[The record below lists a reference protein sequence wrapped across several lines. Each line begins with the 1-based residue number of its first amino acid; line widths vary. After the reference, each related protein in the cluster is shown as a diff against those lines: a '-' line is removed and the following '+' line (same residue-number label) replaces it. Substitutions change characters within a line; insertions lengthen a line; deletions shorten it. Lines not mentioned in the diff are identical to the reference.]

1 MFLVIRTGDTIGAHD
16 GLLVNAQ
23 SEHDEVTVLEAQS
36 LIPGRGK
43 AEYGLVP
50 VMDRQYAFCSNG
62 GHGFVL
68 SGHPAKQH
76 SRRPI
81 YPYAKTILGRPV
93 GSGTTSAVAI
103 YRALTLAGLAG
114 ISVALPAQG
123 LEETDSH
130 TLQQIVVV
138 GTTPVPGMTVNVDK
152 VPGNVQT
159 LLAADL
165 KQDGIAS
172 IANGLSSRLGSV
184 NINDALADPFQ
195 PDILYRGFEASPVL
209 GTPQG
214 LAVYQNGVRIN
225 EAFGDTVN
233 WDLFPDIAV
242 SRVDLVSANPLFGLN
257 ALGGAI
263 SVTMKNGFTF
273 QGADGELSGG
283 SFNQRQGAGE
293 FGTNNGV
300 LGIYAAARLLNQ
312 DGWRLLARDSLR
324 QYYMDMSLHEA
335 GAQVDLSYTR
345 ADNQL
350 LGQGAAPVQSLAI
363 NSENVF
369 TNPQANSNALDFVTL
384 GGELTMTDAIAVQ
397 SVLYSRNY
405 RQTVANGNASNYTAC
420 TTKEA
425 AGLLCQGDGVTPL
438 SNSTGAPIP
447 DISDGG
453 RSIVGQNDFERIRSN
468 GWGASLQLTEL
479 GPLFGHGNNF
489 ALGTTFDTAEI
500 NFSSGT
506 EVGVLNASLTV
517 LPSGQFVDT
526 HEGSNFSAT
535 PVNLHANNKYYGIYL
550 TDTFDIT
557 AALSVT
563 ASGRYNIAKIDL
575 ADQRGTDLN
584 GNNRFTHFDPALGAT
599 YKLLPT
605 LIAYTGYSTNNR
617 APTANEIE
625 CSDPLR
631 PCLLPSSLAGD
642 PPTLR
647 QVIAHTLELG
657 LRGRSATAER
667 KLSWNAGVFRT
678 NSDDDIYG
686 IATSVSSGFFRN
698 IGSTRR
704 QGFEAGLNFEGLQ
717 WSFYAQ
723 YSYVDATFRSPLL
736 LNSPSNPRR
745 DADGNIQVL
754 PGDRLPLI
762 PSSRIKFGTDYS
774 LWHNWS
780 LGASLVLASGSF
792 YRGDEFNRNPQLPG
806 YHVVN
811 MHTLYRLDQRF
822 EIFAKVQNLFDERY
836 STFGLYSNP
845 TGVGAPGIPPN
856 ADSNAPGVDNRFQS
870 PGMPR
875 SFFGGVRISFE

>member
-1 MFLVIRTGDTIGAHD
+1 MSD
-16 GLLVNAQ
+16 N
-23 SEHDEVTVLEAQS
+23 
-36 LIPGRGK
+36 P
-43 AEYGLVP
+43 P
-50 VMDRQYAFCSNG
+50 
-62 GHGFVL
+62 
-68 SGHPAKQH
+68 
-76 SRRPI
+76 
-81 YPYAKTILGRPV
+81 
-93 GSGTTSAVAI
+93 TSALR
-103 YRALTLAGLAG
+103 YRASALRYRASALRYRASALRYRVLMLAGLAS
-114 ISVALPAQG
+114 ISTGLPAWA
-123 LEETDSH
+123 LEEAESH

-138 GTTPVPGMTVNVDK
+138 GTTPVPGMTVDADK

-159 LLAADL
+159 LSAADFR
-165 KQDGIAS
+165 QDGTAS
-172 IANGLSSRLGSV
+172 ITNGLSTRLGSV
-184 NINDALADPFQ
+184 NINDTLADPFQ

-273 QGADGELSGG
+273 QRADGELSGG

-300 LGIYAAARLLNQ
+300 LGFYAAASLLNQ
-312 DGWRLLARDSLR
+312 DGWRLFARDSLR
-324 QYYMDMSLHEA
+324 QYYMDMSLHQA
-335 GAQVDLSYTR
+335 GARIDLSYAH

-384 GGELTMTDAIAVQ
+384 DADLTMTDTIAVQ

-405 RQTVANGNASNYTAC
+405 RQTVSNGDGSNYTAC
-420 TTKEA
+420 SMDVA
-425 AGLLCQGDGVTPL
+425 AGLLCQGDGATPL
-438 SNSTGAPIP
+438 SSSSGGLIA
-447 DISDGG
+447 DISHGG
-453 RSIVGQNDFERIRSN
+453 RSIIGQNDFERLRSN

-479 GPLFGHGNNF
+479 APVFGHGNNF
-489 ALGTTFDTAEI
+489 AFGATFDTAEI

-506 EVGVLNASLTV
+506 EVGVLNSSLTV
-517 LPSGQFVDT
+517 LPSGLFVDT
-526 HEGSNFSAT
+526 PEGTDFSAT
-535 PVNLHANNKYYGIYL
+535 PVILNANNKYYGIYL
-550 TDTFDIT
+550 TDTLDVT
-557 AALSVT
+557 AAFSVT

-575 ADQRGTDLN
+575 SDQRGTDLN
-584 GNNRFTHFDPALGAT
+584 GNNRFTHFNPALGGT
-599 YKLLPT
+599 YKLLPALT
-605 LIAYTGYSTNNR
+605 AYAGYSTNNR
-617 APTANEIE
+617 APTASEIE

-631 PCLLPSSLAGD
+631 PCLLPSNLAGD

-657 LRGRSATAER
+657 LRGRTATAEG

-686 IATSVSSGFFRN
+686 ITTSVSTGFFQN

-704 QGFEAGLNFEGLQ
+704 QGFEAGLNYQGQQ
-717 WSFYAQ
+717 WSVYAQ

-745 DADGNIQVL
+745 DADGNIQVV

-780 LGASLVLASGSF
+780 VGASLVLASDSF
-792 YRGDEFNRNPQLPG
+792 YRGDESNQNPQLPG

-811 MHTLYRLDQRF
+811 VHTSYRPDQHL

-845 TGVGAPGIPPN
+845 TGVGAPGVPRN
-856 ADSNAPGVDNRFQS
+856 ADSNGPGVDNRFQS